1 VPFMP
6 GMRKNEVSLKGEK
19 IMGSDDGDSRLPHA
33 SPFEEI
39 REEAEDG
46 SEYWSARDLS
56 KILGYTEWRNFT
68 TAIEKAK
75 EACEN
80 SGQAVFDH
88 FVETN
93 KMVKLGSR
101 SQRKIEDYHLS
112 RYACYLL
119 IQNADPA
126 KPIVALGQTY
136 FAVQTRRQ
144 ELADKLI
151 ALPEDQLRLLRRSQ
165 MNIYN
170 TQLAQAAQLAGV
182 VEPLDFAIFTDH
194 GYKGL
199 YGGLGARDI
208 HAHKRLKKN
217 QQILDYM
224 GSDELA
230 TNIFRASQT
239 KQKLEREQIQG
250 KEKANETHYDVGKKI
265 RQTIEELGGTLPE
278 DLPTPRESI
287 QQLQR
292 KEQKQ
297 IQERSQLSLFE
308 ESEKTDE

>member
-1 VPFMP
+1 MGNENEETRVPH
-6 GMRKNEVSLKGEK
+6 
-19 IMGSDDGDSRLPHA
+19 I
-33 SPFEEI
+33 SPFEAI

-75 EACEN
+75 EACQN
-80 SGQAVFDH
+80 SGQAVSDH
-88 FVETN
+88 FVDIN
-93 KMVKLGSR
+93 KMVKLGSGGR
-101 SQRKIEDYHLS
+101 RKIEDYHLS

-119 IQNADPA
+119 IQNADPS

-144 ELADKLI
+144 ELADELV
-151 ALPEDQLRLLRRSQ
+151 ALPEDQLRLLRRAQ
-165 MNIYN
+165 MNMYN
-170 TQLAQAAQLAGV
+170 IQLAQAAQNAGV
-182 VEPLDFAIFTDH
+182 IQSIDFAILTDH

-199 YGGLGARDI
+199 YGGLGAKDI
-208 HAHKRLKKN
+208 HARKSLKKN
-217 QQILDYM
+217 QQILDHM

-230 TNIFRASQT
+230 ANIFRASQT

-250 KEKANETHYDVGKKI
+250 KERANQTHYEVGKKV

-278 DLPTPRESI
+278 DLPTPAESI

-297 IQERSQLSLFE
+297 LQGNSQSSLFDAPE
-308 ESEKTDE
+308 ETDQAND

>member
-1 VPFMP
+1 
-6 GMRKNEVSLKGEK
+6 
-19 IMGSDDGDSRLPHA
+19 MGSDDGDGRLSHA

-46 SEYWSARDLS
+46 SEYWSARDLA
-56 KILGYTEWRNFT
+56 KILGYARWDKFKN
-68 TAIEKAK
+68 AIERAE
-75 EACEN
+75 EACQN
-80 SGQAVFDH
+80 SGQAVGDH
-88 FVETN
+88 FSHVG
-93 KMVKLGSR
+93 KMIDLGKGAKR
-101 SQRKIEDYHLS
+101 NVDNVLLS

-144 ELADKLI
+144 ELADELI

-182 VEPLDFAIFTDH
+182 IEPLDFAIFTDH

-199 YGGLGARDI
+199 YGGLGAKDI
-208 HAHKRLKKN
+208 HVRKRLKKN

-250 KEKANETHYDVGKKI
+250 KEKANETHYNVGKKI

-278 DLPTPRESI
+278 DLPAPRESI

-308 ESEKTDE
+308 ESEKTDESVP

>member
-1 VPFMP
+1 M
-6 GMRKNEVSLKGEK
+6 ESHEGEN
-19 IMGSDDGDSRLPHA
+19 RVPHA
-33 SPFEEI
+33 SPFEAI

-46 SEYWSARDLS
+46 SEYWSARDLA
-56 KILGYTEWRNFT
+56 KILGYSKWDKFKF
-68 TAIEKAK
+68 AIVRAE

-80 SGQAVFDH
+80 SGQEIIDH
-88 FVETN
+88 FLQVG
-93 KMVKLGSR
+93 KMVKLGSG
-101 SQRKIEDYHLS
+101 SQRKVEDYHLS

-119 IQNADPA
+119 IQNADPS

-144 ELADKLI
+144 ELADELAI
-151 ALPEDQLRLLRRSQ
+151 LPEDQLRLLRRSQ

-170 TQLAQAAQLAGV
+170 NQLAQVAQHAGV
-182 VEPLDFAIFTDH
+182 IEPIDFAIFTDH

-199 YGGLGARDI
+199 YGGLGAKDI
-208 HAHKRLKKN
+208 HTRKGLKKN
-217 QQILDYM
+217 QQILDHM

-230 TNIFRASQT
+230 ANIFRASQT

-250 KEKANETHYDVGKKI
+250 KEKANQTHYEVGKKV

-278 DLPTPRESI
+278 DLPTPTESI

-297 IQERSQLSLFE
+297 IEERSQPSLFDGPE
-308 ESEKTDE
+308 NTDQTNV